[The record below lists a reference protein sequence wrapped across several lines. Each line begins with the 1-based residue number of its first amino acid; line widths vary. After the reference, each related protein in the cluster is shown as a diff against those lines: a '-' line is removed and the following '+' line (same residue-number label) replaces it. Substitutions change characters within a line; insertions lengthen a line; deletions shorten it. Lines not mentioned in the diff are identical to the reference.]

1 MATGS
6 FRIGESDF
14 LLDDEPFRVIS
25 GALHYFRVHPDQ
37 WADRIRAARLMGLNT
52 IETYVPWNEHEPR
65 PGVFVDDGPLD
76 LARFLDL
83 VAAEGLYAIVR
94 PGPYI
99 CAEWDGGGLPAWLF
113 FGSPIGVRSADP
125 RFLAPVTRF
134 LDRVLEIVVPRQID
148 RGGPVI
154 LMQVENEYG
163 AYGDF
168 TIDEREEYLRALR
181 DTYLSA
187 GVTVPLTSVDQP
199 TDDMLSRGS
208 LPELHRTGSFG
219 GNVDERLRVLRTH
232 QPTGP
237 LMCSEFWC
245 GWFDYWGSFHR
256 TSSTAASV
264 ASLEALLQA
273 GASVNIYMFHGGT
286 NFGLTNGANDKGVFE
301 PTITSYDY
309 DAPLDEAGRPTEK
322 FWAFR
327 EVISR
332 YAPVPEATAAD
343 LLPPLQA
350 APAPVP
356 LEPVAALAAL
366 LDAEPAHRREH
377 APTMD
382 ELDVARGFLR
392 YETRL
397 DRGEAPVVLA
407 IGEVRDRAWV
417 SLDGVP
423 VGTLSRDRRER
434 TLVLPRGE
442 GVLGILVEDQGRV
455 NYGPRIGEDKG
466 LIGPVTV
473 GGLAP
478 AAWDVVVVPW
488 ENLPAL
494 AAEVAAA
501 ESVPDAAPIAG
512 ATVFRAVVELDAPRD
527 LVLDLTA
534 LGTGLAWIGDTCL
547 GRFWQT
553 GPQHSLFVPAPL
565 TAAGR
570 NVVTV
575 LDLEPTGADALAFSD
590 RLLLGPVEW

>member
-6 FRIGESDF
+6 FRIGENDF
-14 LLDDEPFRVIS
+14 LLDDEPFRVLS

-37 WADRIRAARLMGLNT
+37 WGDRIRAARLMGLNT
-52 IETYVPWNEHEPR
+52 IETYVPWNEHEPE
-65 PGVFVDDGPLD
+65 PGVFLADGGLD

-83 VAAEGLYAIVR
+83 VSAEGMHAIVR

-113 FGSPIGVRSADP
+113 RGGDIGVRSADP
-125 RFLAPVTRF
+125 RFLEPVTGF
-134 LDRVLEIVVPRQID
+134 LERVLEIVVPRQID

-163 AYGDF
+163 AYGEF
-168 TIDEREEYLRALR
+168 ATAERETYLRALR
-181 DTYLSA
+181 DTYLAA

-199 TDDMLSRGS
+199 TDEMLSRGS

-219 GNVDERLRVLRTH
+219 GNVADRLRVLRAH
-232 QPTGP
+232 QTTGP

-264 ASLEALLQA
+264 ASLEALLEA
-273 GASVNIYMFHGGT
+273 GASVNVYMFHGGT

-332 YAPVPEATAAD
+332 YATVPDIVDGD
-343 LLPPLQA
+343 LLAPLET
-350 APAPVP
+350 APDPVP
-356 LEPVAALAAL
+356 LVPVGALVDLLADEPV
-366 LDAEPAHRREH
+366 HRRGH
-377 APTMD
+377 PPTMD
-382 ELDVARGFLR
+382 ELGVARGLLR
-392 YETRL
+392 YEARL
-397 DRGEAPVVLA
+397 DAGDAPVVLA
-407 IGEVRDRAWV
+407 VGEVRDRAWV

-423 VGTLSRDRRER
+423 IGTLSRDRRER
-434 TLVLPRGE
+434 TIVLPRGA
-442 GVLGILVEDQGRV
+442 GLLGILVEDQGRV
-455 NYGPRIGEDKG
+455 NYGPRIGEHKG

-473 GGLAP
+473 GGAVVP
-478 AAWDVVVVPW
+478 EWDVVVVPW
-488 ENLPAL
+488 EDLPTR
-494 AAEVAAA
+494 AAAVAATA
-501 ESVPDAAPIAG
+501 PVAAPIAG
-512 ATVFRAVVELDAPRD
+512 ATVLRAELVLDGPRD

-534 LGTGLAWIGDTCL
+534 LGTGLVWVGDTCL

-565 TAAGR
+565 TRAGQ
-570 NVVTV
+570 NVITV

>member
-1 MATGS
+1 MATGT

-37 WADRIRAARLMGLNT
+37 WVDRIRAARLMGLNT
-52 IETYVPWNEHEPR
+52 IETYVPWNEHEPE
-65 PGVFVDDGPLD
+65 PGVFLADGPLD

-113 FGSPIGVRSADP
+113 RHGDIGVRSADP
-125 RFLAPVTRF
+125 RFLAPVTGF

-163 AYGDF
+163 AYGEF
-168 TIDEREEYLRALR
+168 TAGEREDYLRALR
-181 DTYLSA
+181 DTYLAA

-199 TDDMLSRGS
+199 TDEMLSRGS

-264 ASLEALLQA
+264 ASLEALLAA

-309 DAPLDEAGRPTEK
+309 DAPLDEAGRPTDK

-332 YAPVPEATAAD
+332 FAPVPDITDAD
-343 LLPPLQA
+343 LLPPLAA

-356 LEPVAALAAL
+356 LQLVSALDAL
-366 LDAEPAHRREH
+366 LEDAPAHRVDH

-382 ELDVARGFLR
+382 ELSVSRGFLR

-397 DRGEAPVVLA
+397 DVGDTPVVLA

-434 TLVLPRGE
+434 TLVLPRGT
-442 GVLGILVEDQGRV
+442 GVLRILVEDQGRV
-455 NYGPRIGEDKG
+455 NYGPRIGEHKG

-473 GGLAP
+473 AGREP
-478 AAWDVVVVPW
+478 ASWHVVVVPW
-488 ENLPAL
+488 EHLPARAAAVTPVGETVTGAAVL
-494 AAEVAAA
+494 RAEV
-501 ESVPDAAPIAG
+501 V
-512 ATVFRAVVELDAPRD
+512 LDAPRD

-534 LGTGLAWIGDTCL
+534 LGTGLVWIDDVCL

-565 TAAGR
+565 TRAGH
-570 NVVTV
+570 NVITV
-575 LDLEPTGADALAFSD
+575 LDLEPTGAEQLEFSD

>member
-6 FRIGESDF
+6 FRIGENDF
-14 LLDDEPFRVIS
+14 LLDDEPFRVLS

-37 WADRIRAARLMGLNT
+37 WVDRIRAARLMGLNT
-52 IETYVPWNEHEPR
+52 IETYVPWNEHEPE
-65 PGVFVDDGPLD
+65 PGVFLSDGALD

-83 VAAEGLYAIVR
+83 VAAEGLRAIVR

-113 FGSPIGVRSADP
+113 RDGDIGVRSADP

-154 LMQVENEYG
+154 LLQVENEYG
-163 AYGDF
+163 AYGEF
-168 TIDEREEYLRALR
+168 TAGEREEYLRALR
-181 DTYLSA
+181 DVYLAA
-187 GVTVPLTSVDQP
+187 GVSVPLTSVDQP
-199 TDDMLSRGS
+199 TDEMLSRGS

-219 GNVDERLRVLRTH
+219 GNVAERLAVLRTH

-264 ASLEALLQA
+264 ASLEALLAA

-301 PTITSYDY
+301 PTVTSYDY

-327 EVISR
+327 EVIAR
-332 YAPVPEATAAD
+332 YAPVPDVAD
-343 LLPPLQA
+343 GDLPAPLAA
-350 APAPVP
+350 APASVP
-356 LEPVAALAAL
+356 LEPVCA
-366 LDAEPAHRREH
+366 LDAVLADVEVQRRGH

-382 ELDVARGFLR
+382 ELGIARGFLR

-397 DRGEAPVVLA
+397 AHGDAPVVLA

-434 TLVLPRGE
+434 TLVLPRGT

-455 NYGPRIGEDKG
+455 NYGPRIGEHKG

-473 GGLAP
+473 GGAAP

-488 ENLPAL
+488 EQLPAR
-494 AAEVAAA
+494 AADAAA
-501 ESVPDAAPIAG
+501 ADGAPVAG
-512 ATVFRAVVELDAPRD
+512 AAVFRAVVELDAARD
-527 LVLDLTA
+527 LVLDLRA
-534 LGTGLAWIGDTCL
+534 LGTGLVWIDDVCL

-565 TAAGR
+565 TRAGR
-570 NVVTV
+570 NVITV
-575 LDLEPTGADALAFSD
+575 LDLEPTGADVLAFSD

>member
-14 LLDDEPFRVIS
+14 LLDDQPYRVLS

-52 IETYVPWNEHEPR
+52 IETYVPWNEHEPE
-65 PGVFVDDGPLD
+65 PGVFRADGALD

-83 VAAEGLYAIVR
+83 IAAEGMHAIVR

-113 FGSPIGVRSADP
+113 FDGDMGVRSADP
-125 RFLAPVTRF
+125 RFLAPVTAF
-134 LDRVLEIVVPRQID
+134 LRRVLKIVVPRQID

-168 TIDEREEYLRALR
+168 TTQERESYLRALR
-181 DTYLSA
+181 DTYLDA

-199 TDDMLSRGS
+199 TDEMLSRGS

-219 GNVDERLRVLRTH
+219 GNVADRLRVLRTH

-256 TSSTAASV
+256 TSSTEASV

-327 EVISR
+327 EVIAR

-343 LLPPLQA
+343 LLPPLAA

-356 LEPVAALAAL
+356 LEGVVTLADL
-366 LDAEPAHRREH
+366 LRAEPAQHHDH

-382 ELDVARGFLR
+382 ELGVSRGFLR

-397 DRGEAPVVLA
+397 AQGEAPVVLA

-423 VGTLSRDRRER
+423 VGVLSRDRRER
-434 TLVLPRGE
+434 TLVLPRGT

-455 NYGPRIGEDKG
+455 NYGPRIGEEKG

-473 GGLAP
+473 GGLVP

-488 ENLPAL
+488 EQLPAR
-494 AAEVAAA
+494 AAEASGA
-501 ESVPDAAPIAG
+501 DAGPVAG
-512 ATVFRAVVELDAPRD
+512 AAVLRAVVDLDAPRD
-527 LVLDLTA
+527 LVVDLTA
-534 LGTGLAWIGDTCL
+534 LGTGLAWIGEFCL

-565 TAAGR
+565 TRAGR
-570 NVVTV
+570 NVFTV
-575 LDLEPTGADALAFSD
+575 LDLEPTGAAELAFSD